1 MLAIFL
7 VSEWLLMF
15 VSISSILLLNI
26 HIIISQAV
34 IQDTFLP
41 KLFYEIHENRS
52 IKNHQVVSCLPQ
64 MSEIIQ
70 LAKSAADRLNSPP
83 RIYQTSGNSVSL
95 WPDQPGEL
103 ETTYGTRGMQLS
115 GEDIFAGT
123 LPMTLKTVL
132 EAGTPQ
138 GSYEVIFQSEWV
150 SSNETLIHVWKF
162 HVSADRQAT
171 FIGEEGD
178 ELPPLPM

>member
-1 MLAIFL
+1 MAKAFAKFCPRLCTVPICNTLPSGHNKSKAIVYKAPANL
-7 VSEWLLMF
+7 
-15 VSISSILLLNI
+15 
-26 HIIISQAV
+26 SQ
-34 IQDTFLP
+34 
-41 KLFYEIHENRS
+41 
-52 IKNHQVVSCLPQ
+52 
-64 MSEIIQ
+64 
-70 LAKSAADRLNSPP
+70 
-83 RIYQTSGNSVSL
+83 SGL
-95 WPDQPGEL
+95 L
-103 ETTYGTRGMQLS
+103 ETTYGTRGMQLP

-123 LPMTLKTVL
+123 LPMILKTVL

-162 HVSADRQAT
+162 HVSENRQAT